1 MARSVETI
9 FTAKVDGYLAGVTR
23 MKTATTD
30 MAKSGASSMKAHG
43 ADWDKIGTAATAGG
57 LAITAALG
65 LAGKAAIDWESS
77 WAGVT
82 KTVDGSTQ
90 EMAALEEGLRGLATT
105 LPSTHSEIAA
115 VAEAAG
121 QLGVAQGD
129 ILGFTETMINLSE
142 TTNLTADEAATSI
155 AQISNVMGTL
165 DREGAKG
172 VERFSSAL
180 VLLGNNGASTEKD
193 ILNMA
198 SRIAGAAKVVGMTE
212 ADLLAV
218 SNALASV
225 GIEAEAGGTAVS
237 KVLMDM
243 SKAISTGSDDLEKFA
258 RVAGVSAEEFA
269 RVFSQS
275 PAKAL
280 DMFAQGLGRIKA
292 EGGDVFTTLDNLGQS
307 DVRVSGALLKMAGA
321 GDLLSQSLADGA
333 RAWEENTALQD
344 EAAKRYETNAAKIQV
359 AKNKVTES
367 MIDLGGAI
375 APLVTEAAEAVGSL
389 AQAFSDLDPATQGN
403 IAKLAAVA
411 AAALLVGGGAIKAT
425 TSILAMKA
433 SMDAAGISGAR
444 LAVVLKGLGAAA
456 AVGALAAVTNEFHM
470 MRTRAAV
477 ADVAVKD
484 LAKSLSDLADTGKVG
499 SGLNSLFAE
508 KGGLFGSDEK
518 IVTTTEAIERFAYTA
533 QDALGD
539 DLYSKIV
546 RLQDMGEGTARLGEY
561 VGQMDA
567 AFAEMVRA
575 GNADKA
581 AASLKMFLDGISDP
595 AVRDEVLAQF
605 TSYQAALDESA
616 IAATNAAGGMEEI
629 GSAAQ
634 AAEVSVSELADTI
647 RGFGSA
653 AMSADEAESAF
664 QESLDATRESA
675 DEHRGALEMT
685 KGVLDLST
693 KGAREAAGSLRTL
706 ATDTKGAS
714 ASIIEMGGSQE
725 DAAAKMARGRAEFI
739 KNATQ
744 MGLTKKEAERLA
756 DAYGLIP
763 EDVKTEVSAPGAVNA
778 RQQTQAFIDRIKAI
792 PQSKTAKIAAQTS
805 GIGSLEYMKRLV
817 DSMNSKSVTVR
828 YTTVRRTIGGSTID
842 GADGHV
848 LLNTGAGLVRSYA
861 GGGFWDGTLGAAQ
874 PHIRPAGGQGVRW
887 AEEGAGPWEAFIS
900 GHPAKKVRS
909 RGIAEDTVDRLGGT
923 ITWIKPMA
931 DGGTMTRSMADQ
943 VRGLAPRS
951 VGMGGTSVTNLV
963 NVTITD
969 ALDPVAV
976 GAQVERALQ
985 DYTSVTGRPLQVVT
999 R

>member
-1 MARSVETI
+1 
-9 FTAKVDGYLAGVTR
+9 
-23 MKTATTD
+23 
-30 MAKSGASSMKAHG
+30 
-43 ADWDKIGTAATAGG
+43 
-57 LAITAALG
+57 
-65 LAGKAAIDWESS
+65 
-77 WAGVT
+77 
-82 KTVDGSTQ
+82 
-90 EMAALEEGLRGLATT
+90 
-105 LPSTHSEIAA
+105 
-115 VAEAAG
+115 
-121 QLGVAQGD
+121 
-129 ILGFTETMINLSE
+129 
-142 TTNLTADEAATSI
+142 
-155 AQISNVMGTL
+155 
-165 DREGAKG
+165 
-172 VERFSSAL
+172 
-180 VLLGNNGASTEKD
+180 
-193 ILNMA
+193 
-198 SRIAGAAKVVGMTE
+198 
-212 ADLLAV
+212 
-218 SNALASV
+218 
-225 GIEAEAGGTAVS
+225 
-237 KVLMDM
+237 
-243 SKAISTGSDDLEKFA
+243 
-258 RVAGVSAEEFA
+258 
-269 RVFSQS
+269 
-275 PAKAL
+275 
-280 DMFAQGLGRIKA
+280 
-292 EGGDVFTTLDNLGQS
+292 
-307 DVRVSGALLKMAGA
+307 
-321 GDLLSQSLADGA
+321 
-333 RAWEENTALQD
+333 
-344 EAAKRYETNAAKIQV
+344 
-359 AKNKVTES
+359 
-367 MIDLGGAI
+367 
-375 APLVTEAAEAVGSL
+375 
-389 AQAFSDLDPATQGN
+389 
-403 IAKLAAVA
+403 
-411 AAALLVGGGAIKAT
+411 
-425 TSILAMKA
+425 
-433 SMDAAGISGAR
+433 
-444 LAVVLKGLGAAA
+444 VVLKGLGAAA

-909 RGIAEDTVDRLGGT
+909 RGIAEDTVDRLGGA
-923 ITWIKPMA
+923 ITWVKPMA

-943 VRGLAPRS
+943 VRGLAPRAAGLRWRDRES
-951 VGMGGTSVTNLV
+951 TGSTCASTARS
-963 NVTITD
+963 TPSRSAPRWSACCSSTPPS
-969 ALDPVAV
+969 PVAPC
-976 GAQVERALQ
+976 RW
-985 DYTSVTGRPLQVVT
+985 
-999 R
+999 